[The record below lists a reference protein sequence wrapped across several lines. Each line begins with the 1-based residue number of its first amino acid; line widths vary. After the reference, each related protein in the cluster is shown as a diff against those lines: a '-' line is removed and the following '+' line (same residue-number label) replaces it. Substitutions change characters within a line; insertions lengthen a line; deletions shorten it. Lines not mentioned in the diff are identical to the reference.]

1 MDVISRA
8 SNSRLG
14 ALNTEQAEI
23 PEAPSA
29 FQMGQAA
36 IRPSGQLDDSNDG
49 EGSEADA
56 TVTLVVAASG
66 KEGGSGE
73 EQLKDANAEP
83 KEEQVNADGGNL
95 LFSDRHQTQTASR
108 LVLLAGEFDGRS
120 VLPSQPSDILM
131 ASELGVLTSATV
143 GGRSGSEIGNDRR
156 HPTQSASR
164 RVFPAEFG
172 VQKEAPGSVCKAS
185 LFSASKDG
193 ARL

>member
-1 MDVISRA
+1 
-8 SNSRLG
+8 
-14 ALNTEQAEI
+14 
-23 PEAPSA
+23 
-29 FQMGQAA
+29 MGQAT
-36 IRPSGQLDDSNDG
+36 IKPSGQLDDSNDG

-73 EQLKDANAEP
+73 EQLKDANAEL
-83 KEEQVNADGGNL
+83 KEEKVNADGRSV
-95 LFSDRHQTQTASR
+95 LFRGRHQTQTASR

-120 VLPSQPSDILM
+120 VLPSQLSDILM
-131 ASELGVLTSATV
+131 VSELGVLTGATV
-143 GGRSGSEIGNDRR
+143 GGRSGLEIGNDCR

-164 RVFPAEFG
+164 RVFSAEFS
-172 VQKEAPGSVCKAS
+172 VQKEAPRSVCRTS